1 MHTKVAI
8 VSVVLAIA
16 IASVAHS
23 AGTGQASGRR
33 AIAPPPEFGDALAGF
48 RLRHPDG
55 PEAVPHP

>member
-1 MHTKVAI
+1 VHTKVAI

-23 AGTGQASGRR
+23 AGPGRQTGRR

-48 RLRHPDG
+48 RLRRPDG
-55 PEAVPHP
+55 PEAVQRP